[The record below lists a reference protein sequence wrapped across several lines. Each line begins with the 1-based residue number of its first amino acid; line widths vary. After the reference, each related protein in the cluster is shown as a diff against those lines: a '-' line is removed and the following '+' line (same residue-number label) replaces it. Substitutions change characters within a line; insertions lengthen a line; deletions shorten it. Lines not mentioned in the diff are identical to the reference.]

1 MKRLLI
7 VILLLTISAGW
18 SVAVE
23 TDSETEA
30 PDASRRVRLG
40 SPDDDYYFEAD
51 RVVGNLLASI
61 RTIRALGNVKLV
73 QGTTTVTAD
82 ELYYY
87 DREKIAL
94 LKGNVVV
101 VESERNARITG
112 EYLEYHRESRYVI
125 VTQSPLLTI
134 TDAAG
139 GDVLIRGKVM
149 EYYLDEDRGTASGD
163 VQIDQDNLHAEGD
176 QADYRGDDNLIV
188 LDGDP
193 IAWRD
198 EDKVGG
204 ELMTMYLLDE
214 DGGLEK
220 MVVEGTAR
228 AVYYSASD
236 DDSGEETAPVEDS
249 ANSVEDERMGKL
261 ELAADL
267 MTLFYVDDAAD
278 RILCEG
284 NATALYVP
292 DPASGEEG
300 TIDAS
305 AQTIT
310 IYLQDDIATQITL
323 DGDARSIYY
332 PDPEGETSR
341 GRTEMNGSH
350 MDIFLVDGELDRYV
364 VRGDARGSYRPSTD
378 SNDIDSDDK
387 E

>member
-1 MKRLLI
+1 MI
-7 VILLLTISAGW
+7 TLLLTISTGW
-18 SVAVE
+18 STEVE
-23 TDSETEA
+23 MDSETETSA
-30 PDASRRVRLG
+30 EPRRVQLG
-40 SPDDDYYFEAD
+40 SSDDDYYFEAD
-51 RVVGNLLASI
+51 RVVGNLLGSI
-61 RTIRALGNVKLV
+61 RTIRALGNVKLI

-94 LKGNVVV
+94 LKGNVAV

-176 QADYRGDDNLIV
+176 QADYHGDDNLII

-204 ELMTMYLLDE
+204 ELMTMYLLNE
-214 DGGLEK
+214 EGGLEK
-220 MVVEGTAR
+220 VVVEGTAR
-228 AVYYSASD
+228 AVYYAA
-236 DDSGEETAPVEDS
+236 GEEDEA
-249 ANSVEDERMGKL
+249 VEDEAEDEAENVSEKDPADYERQGKL
-261 ELAADL
+261 DLAADL

-284 NATALYVP
+284 NATALYIP

-332 PDPEGETSR
+332 PAPEGETSR

-364 VRGDARGSYRPSTD
+364 VRGDARGSYRPSTE
-378 SNDIDSDDK
+378 SNDSEIDT
-387 E
+387 EE

>member
-1 MKRLLI
+1 M
-7 VILLLTISAGW
+7 LLTISAGW
-18 SVAVE
+18 SAEIE
-23 TDSETEA
+23 TNSETEA
-30 PDASRRVRLG
+30 PAEPRRVQLG

-51 RVVGNLLASI
+51 RVVGNLLADI
-61 RTIRALGNVKLV
+61 RTIRALGNVKLI

-176 QADYRGDDNLIV
+176 QADYHGGDNLII

-204 ELMTMYLLDE
+204 ELMTMHLLDE
-214 DGGLEK
+214 EGGLEK
-220 MVVEGTAR
+220 VVVEGTAR
-228 AVYYSASD
+228 AVYYAA
-236 DDSGEETAPVEDS
+236 GEEEEPEVAGEPEEGYEEDS
-249 ANSVEDERMGKL
+249 ANSVEDERQGKL

-278 RILCEG
+278 RILCKG

-332 PDPEGETSR
+332 PDPEVETSR

-350 MDIFLVDGELDRYV
+350 MDLFLVDGELDRYV
-364 VRGDARGSYRPSTD
+364 VRGDAQGSYRP
-378 SNDIDSDDK
+378 DK
-387 E
+387 D